1 MSLAP
6 DREFYYA
13 AIMEKETPRPRLL
26 VVCGPTG
33 IGKTRIAIQLAQRF
47 DGEIVGADSMQIYR
61 FMDIGTAKPTPA
73 ERAASPHHMIDV
85 VDPDQGFDAAAYAD
99 MAGGIIRQTIGRGR
113 TVFVVGG
120 TGFYIKA
127 LIHGLFDKGP
137 SEPAVRRRLRKEAES
152 EGSAVLARRLQK
164 IDSRAAARIHPNDTY
179 RIIRALEVYE
189 VTGEPLTVLHQC
201 HGFVEQRFNT
211 LELGLSW
218 PRPVLYERINRR
230 VDTMMAQG
238 FLEEVKQLMDRG
250 YGRDLKSMQSLGYRH
265 LAAVLSGET
274 RLAEAVEI
282 LKRDHRRYAKRQ
294 LTWFGARESVRWLTP
309 DQTESAGDRIRAF
322 LA

>member
-1 MSLAP
+1 MDSSP
-6 DREFYYA
+6 SA
-13 AIMEKETPRPRLL
+13 ARPKII
-26 VVCGPTG
+26 VIVGPTG
-33 IGKTRIAIQLAQRF
+33 AGKTAFAINLARRF
-47 DGEIVGADSMQIYR
+47 NGEIVGADSMQIYR

-73 ERAASPHHMIDV
+73 ERAASSHHMIDI
-85 VDPDQGFDAAAYAD
+85 VDPDQDFDAAAYAD

-127 LIHGLFDKGP
+127 LIHGLFEKGP
-137 SEPAVRRRLRKEAES
+137 SDPAVRGRLKKEAES
-152 EGSAVLARRLQK
+152 EGTAALVRRLQM
-164 IDSRAAARIHPNDTY
+164 IDSKAAARIHPNDTY

-189 VTGEPLTVLHQC
+189 VTGEPLTVFHQR
-201 HGFVEQRFNT
+201 HGFVERRFST
-211 LELGLSW
+211 LEFGLSW

-250 YGRDLKSMQSLGYRH
+250 YGSDLKSMQSLGYRH

-274 RLAEAVEI
+274 PLAEAVEI

-294 LTWFGARESVRWLTP
+294 LTWFGARKSVHWLTP